1 MLIGSLCADPEI
13 AAIVLPLSSTIWVVG
28 GQGRISY
35 RVIGHP
41 NGQTYE
47 IDLMNG
53 DPDNAQLV
61 YVLTDSTVPS
71 SEGINTVMVE
81 IPDSISVGRYG
92 VRVGLV
98 NGDQWKYSQI
108 FYIANSE
115 NVRDTLSLSLE
126 ESSSSVEQTLLEEN
140 GMGEESAGS
149 SSETNILPSSSPSSA
164 QDKTKSNTAL
174 GNHLSIPMSVAI
186 LVVAASIGTI
196 IS

>member
-1 MLIGSLCADPEI
+1 MLTGSLCADSEI

-61 YVLTDSTVPS
+61 YVLTDSAVPS
-71 SEGINTVMVE
+71 SEGINTVTID

-98 NGDQWKYSQI
+98 NGDKWKYSQI
-108 FYIANSE
+108 FYIADSE
-115 NVRDTLSLSLE
+115 DARDTSSSSLSLE
-126 ESSSSVEQTLLEEN
+126 ESSYLIEQTLSEEN
-140 GMGEESAGS
+140 GMDEESASS
-149 SSETNILPSSSPSSA
+149 SSETNMQPSSSA
-164 QDKTKSNTAL
+164 QYKPKSNTAF
-174 GNHLSIPMSVAI
+174 GNHLSIPMLAAT
-186 LVVAASIGTI
+186 LVLAASIGTI
-196 IS
+196 IF

>member
-61 YVLTDSTVPS
+61 YVLTDSAVPS
-71 SEGINTVMVE
+71 SEGINTVTID

-108 FYIANSE
+108 FYIADSE
-115 NVRDTLSLSLE
+115 DARDT
-126 ESSSSVEQTLLEEN
+126 SSSSLEVSSYLIEQTLSEEN
-140 GMGEESAGS
+140 GMDEESGSS
-149 SSETNILPSSSPSSA
+149 SSETNIPPSSSA
-164 QDKTKSNTAL
+164 QYKTKSNTAF
-174 GNHLSIPMSVAI
+174 GNHLSILMLAAT
-186 LVVAASIGTI
+186 LVLAASIGTI
-196 IS
+196 IF